1 MLDWYMS
8 MTPYFVSDNFT
19 AIVNVIS
26 VIGFFIT
33 IFVWLSVRQIKSQYT
48 SRIRVPELKEKLVAH
63 TSKIGEFLND
73 YTNNKNQIL
82 LELSTIEP
90 ILNAIKKRLGWTER
104 SKVNETIKMVNKIQK
119 NFTGNEE
126 EIRLI
131 YNHLHG
137 INSELEQWEIDK
149 NWSA

>member
-1 MLDWYMS
+1 MFDWCIS
-8 MTPYFVSDNFT
+8 MTSYFVSDDFT

-33 IFVWLSVRQIKSQYT
+33 IFVWISVYQIKSQYT
-48 SRIRVPELKEKLVAH
+48 SRIRVPELKGKLVAH
-63 TSKIGEFLND
+63 TSQIGEFLND

-90 ILNAIKKRLGWTER
+90 ILKAIKKRLGWNER
-104 SKVNETIKMVNKIQK
+104 SKVNETIKMVNKLQK
-119 NFTGNEE
+119 NFASNEE
-126 EIRLI
+126 EVRLI